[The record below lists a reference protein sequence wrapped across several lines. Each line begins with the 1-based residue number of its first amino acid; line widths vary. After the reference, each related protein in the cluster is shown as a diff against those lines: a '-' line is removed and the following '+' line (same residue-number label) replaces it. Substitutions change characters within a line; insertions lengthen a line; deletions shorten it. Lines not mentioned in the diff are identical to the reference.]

1 MNFGEWI
8 NTVQILTR
16 IKNIKKHIE
25 LKNKKNK
32 LENTLEEIKNR
43 LDNT

>member
-16 IKNIKKHIE
+16 SKNIKKHIE
-25 LKNKKNK
+25 LKNKKKQIRKYTRRN
-32 LENTLEEIKNR
+32 
-43 LDNT
+43 